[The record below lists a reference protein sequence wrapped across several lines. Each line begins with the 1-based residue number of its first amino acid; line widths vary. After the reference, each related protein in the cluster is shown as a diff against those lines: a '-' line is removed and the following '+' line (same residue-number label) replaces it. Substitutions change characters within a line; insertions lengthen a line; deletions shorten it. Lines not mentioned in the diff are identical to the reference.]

1 MIFKY
6 EYRYQMK
13 KKIDKNIITGY
24 IEGYYGKLLSW
35 ENRELIIKSL
45 YKNNMNTYLYAPKED
60 INHRL
65 CWKKEYGEKWR
76 SNFRHFTNK
85 CKEFK
90 INVIAGIAPGLDYN
104 FKQLIENTKLNQN
117 SDFESLLKKAKQFLD
132 DGANSIALLLDDIP
146 ANFKKKFGTKISEGI
161 YHGLLA
167 NKLKKKLDQ
176 NIFFVPRIYA
186 DELIN
191 EDPCYLKDLSKV
203 LDPKIILFYCGKYV
217 VSKNLTNYIKIKNI
231 LQNRI
236 IFWDNYYANDYC
248 PRRLFVGPYL
258 GRKRVNDIMINPTGL
273 VETDT
278 LILDIIAN
286 SFNDKNNLK
295 EWEKILKI
303 HGVPKQFIEIKK
315 FFLKPDFG
323 PNPVLR
329 KISVG
334 AKDFE
339 AIEYLLWKW
348 KGKLSREWYPFIFG
362 LKQDLQIQKKILT
375 SERKI
380 KTQTAPLSE
389 FLIKGEF

>member
-1 MIFKY
+1 
-6 EYRYQMK
+6 MK
-13 KKIDKNIITGY
+13 KKKYKINITGY

-35 ENRELIIKSL
+35 GNRELIIKSL
-45 YKNNMNTYLYAPKED
+45 YKNKMNTYFYAPKED

-65 CWKKEYGEKWR
+65 CWKKEYNEKWR
-76 SNFRHFTNK
+76 SSFRQFTNM
-85 CKEFK
+85 CKKFS

-104 FKQLIENTKLNQN
+104 FKQLTENVKISQD
-117 SDFESLLKKAKQFLD
+117 SDFEFLLKKANQLLD

-167 NKLKKKLDQ
+167 NKLQKKLDQ

-186 DELIN
+186 DELIS
-191 EDPCYLKDLSKV
+191 EEPSYLKDLSKI
-203 LDPKIILFYCGKYV
+203 LDPKIILFYCGKNV
-217 VSKNLTNYIKIKNI
+217 VSKNLTNYLAIKNI
-231 LQNRI
+231 LHNRVI
-236 IFWDNYYANDYC
+236 LWDNYYANDYC
-248 PRRLFVGPYL
+248 PRRLFIGPYL
-258 GRKRVNDIMINPTGL
+258 GRKRVQDIMINPTGL

-286 SFNDKNNLK
+286 NFCGKNNLN
-295 EWEKILKI
+295 EWEKILNN
-303 HGVPKQFIEIKK
+303 HGVPKQFIKIKK

-323 PNPVLR
+323 PNPVLK

-334 AKDFE
+334 DKDFE

-380 KTQTAPLSE
+380 KTQTAPLSD